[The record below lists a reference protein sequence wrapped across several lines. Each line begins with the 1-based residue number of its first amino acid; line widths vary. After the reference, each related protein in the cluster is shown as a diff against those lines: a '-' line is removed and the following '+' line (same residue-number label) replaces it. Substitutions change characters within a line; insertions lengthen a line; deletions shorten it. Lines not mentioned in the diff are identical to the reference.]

1 MSSCQPWTAPANVTL
16 RWTAQPAR
24 NGPTLPTSI
33 TPSITPSSTPMAKL
47 AAMLH
52 WQSPHRLLDGECT
65 GVGTWGETS
74 RFTDVPEHM
83 DHHRPGTTR

>member
-1 MSSCQPWTAPANVTL
+1 
-16 RWTAQPAR
+16 
-24 NGPTLPTSI
+24 
-33 TPSITPSSTPMAKL
+33 MAKL

-52 WQSPHRLLDGECT
+52 WQSPHRLLDGEST